1 MENNIRFVEL
11 ASGHITNRGNAIVK
25 EDVDKYLNKEHE
37 LYHSWYSFDKE
48 LEIHL
53 KKNRSIAGFKG
64 IHYLN
69 EIILDLDAGN
79 LNDDQ
84 LLAFA
89 RNFLNIEMLEDLA
102 IKPSHI
108 QVWFS
113 GTGFHFVIPD
123 LFGFTPS
130 ITLPSSVKSTLQ
142 DIFPD
147 CDNIYDG
154 ARLIRANNSYNK
166 KSNLYKTGLTFK
178 QLNTLSMDEIRK
190 LASKPS
196 VGHKRPKSW
205 DNIEPYLKQFVKLF
219 TIKDFEE
226 KTVQRSAFDIDPNR
240 IVTCLQTIL
249 SKPPVA
255 GERNQSMMRI
265 ASWMRR
271 SGIPR
276 EVIADTLKRW
286 SGNPA
291 EALST
296 TKSEFE
302 KGYNYWCEDH
312 IMSKYCD
319 PKCIHFE
326 RKDYSMALE
335 TAETLADKFHDFV
348 KDGISKKAFN
358 LADYYSVPTY
368 WTMPGELVILLGD
381 TGMGKSTFLSNLASK
396 LTQKK
401 IMYLSLENSYHQTYG
416 RLCQI
421 THGMTDTEVKE
432 YSSKKTGK
440 ALYKTFDHIQF
451 AHIQPNIEKL
461 KETVAQQEPDIVMV
475 DTTDELIVSK
485 STDGEIGRMNII
497 IGALKDI
504 AKRQDCIVVAVHHIN
519 KDSAVNENINIH
531 SAKGTTNTVQKA
543 DKVWTINDNGR
554 NGNQRLLKSEKN
566 RDGGFIKILFEFNKR
581 HMKFDQHVMAPLS

>member
-1 MENNIRFVEL
+1 
-11 ASGHITNRGNAIVK
+11 
-25 EDVDKYLNKEHE
+25 
-37 LYHSWYSFDKE
+37 
-48 LEIHL
+48 
-53 KKNRSIAGFKG
+53 
-64 IHYLN
+64 
-69 EIILDLDAGN
+69 
-79 LNDDQ
+79 
-84 LLAFA
+84 
-89 RNFLNIEMLEDLA
+89 
-102 IKPSHI
+102 
-108 QVWFS
+108 
-113 GTGFHFVIPD
+113 
-123 LFGFTPS
+123 
-130 ITLPSSVKSTLQ
+130 
-142 DIFPD
+142 
-147 CDNIYDG
+147 
-154 ARLIRANNSYNK
+154 
-166 KSNLYKTGLTFK
+166 
-178 QLNTLSMDEIRK
+178 
-190 LASKPS
+190 
-196 VGHKRPKSW
+196 
-205 DNIEPYLKQFVKLF
+205 
-219 TIKDFEE
+219 
-226 KTVQRSAFDIDPNR
+226 
-240 IVTCLQTIL
+240 
-249 SKPPVA
+249 
-255 GERNQSMMRI
+255 
-265 ASWMRR
+265 
-271 SGIPR
+271 
-276 EVIADTLKRW
+276 
-286 SGNPA
+286 
-291 EALST
+291 
-296 TKSEFE
+296 
-302 KGYNYWCEDH
+302 
-312 IMSKYCD
+312 
-319 PKCIHFE
+319 
-326 RKDYSMALE
+326 
-335 TAETLADKFHDFV
+335 
-348 KDGISKKAFN
+348 
-358 LADYYSVPTY
+358 
-368 WTMPGELVILLGD
+368 LGD